1 MASEYF
7 VGDSQDFG
15 LGGENELSGL
25 GFTEFRVSVLSRF
38 TQILDKRAQ
47 QKCHVRLR

>member
-1 MASEYF
+1 MASEYV
-7 VGDSQDFG
+7 VGDSLDFG

-47 QKCHVRLR
+47 QKCHVGLR